1 MCPSDA
7 VKPGLSCCAATAPAA
22 RGTIHSRP
30 EIGAAALKAPEVPV
44 TVRFSHVSVQVSY
57 VYPAGGEPN
66 VQVHAHAATVHVW
79 QGHEG
84 APVPAPAPVP
94 GLAENLIVLTPR
106 REQRNTS

>member
-66 VQVHAHAATVHVW
+66 VQAHAHAATVRTF
-79 QGHEG
+79 GRG
-84 APVPAPAPVP
+84 TKVPPYRPQPLCP
-94 GLAENLIVLTPR
+94 GSPKI
-106 REQRNTS
+106 